1 MIHSTLGGITK
12 RMAKIIFVKDEQN
25 EFQAY
30 DFLQNL
36 IVEEPLMATLV
47 FQGLLQLE
55 TAETRKLSTGKQIL
69 PMSI

>member
-36 IVEEPLMATLV
+36 IVEEPLNAV
-47 FQGLLQLE
+47 
-55 TAETRKLSTGKQIL
+55 K
-69 PMSI
+69 